1 MRQSA
6 YVLAFALLVGIPFG
20 VHAAEKETQVVA
32 YVSGQAERWQRLNQA
47 FQSKHP
53 SIEVKS
59 IRGNYERT
67 RNRVTTEAL
76 AGSHLVDVI
85 HMDPFNGWLL
95 VQRGLF
101 QPYLSKEAAA
111 FPDRFRDP
119 ANLLVCCLQGI
130 PNIISYNTNMVSKE
144 AAPKN
149 YDDLLNPRWKDQLGM
164 DEDESEWFA
173 ALIAIWGKDKATNFL
188 RGLNKQAP
196 SLRRGHT
203 LLAQLNGAG
212 EFAVAVN
219 VFGYEVLI
227 MKGQG
232 APIEPVLA
240 FPVVVRPSYL
250 AIAKHAPHPN
260 AAKLYLDFAISA
272 EAQQLWANFG
282 APVLRAGIKLRFPE
296 LLNNPN
302 VRPVTLEMAKDYPQV
317 SKLFYSIIGK

>member
-67 RNRVTTEAL
+67 RNRVATEAL

-111 FPDRFRDP
+111 FPD
-119 ANLLVCCLQGI
+119 
-130 PNIISYNTNMVSKE
+130 
-144 AAPKN
+144 
-149 YDDLLNPRWKDQLGM
+149 LG
-164 DEDESEWFA
+164 
-173 ALIAIWGKDKATNFL
+173 
-188 RGLNKQAP
+188 
-196 SLRRGHT
+196 
-203 LLAQLNGAG
+203 
-212 EFAVAVN
+212 
-219 VFGYEVLI
+219 
-227 MKGQG
+227 
-232 APIEPVLA
+232 
-240 FPVVVRPSYL
+240 
-250 AIAKHAPHPN
+250 
-260 AAKLYLDFAISA
+260 
-272 EAQQLWANFG
+272 
-282 APVLRAGIKLRFPE
+282 
-296 LLNNPN
+296 
-302 VRPVTLEMAKDYPQV
+302 
-317 SKLFYSIIGK
+317 

>member
-1 MRQSA
+1 MLQCV
-6 YVLAFALLVGIPFG
+6 YVLTFALVVGIPFG
-20 VHAAEKETQVVA
+20 VQAAEKETQVVT
-32 YVSGQAERWQRLNQA
+32 YVAGQAERWQRLNQA

-67 RNRVTTEAL
+67 RNRVVTEAL
-76 AGSHLVDVI
+76 AGSHQVDVI

-119 ANLLVCCLQGI
+119 SHLLVCCMQGI
-130 PNIISYNTNMVSKE
+130 PNIISYNTKMVSKE
-144 AAPKN
+144 LAPKS
-149 YDDLLNPRWKDQLGM
+149 YDDLLNPRWQDQLGM

-173 ALIAIWGKDKATNFL
+173 ALIAIWGKDKATNFF
-188 RGLNKQAP
+188 RALNKQAP

-203 LLAQLNGAG
+203 LLAHLNAAG
-212 EFAVAVN
+212 EFAIAVN
-219 VFGYEVLI
+219 VFGYEVLN
-227 MKGQG
+227 MKNQG
-232 APIEPVLA
+232 APIEPELA

-250 AIAKHAPHPN
+250 GVAKHAPHPN

-272 EAQQLWANFG
+272 EGQQLWANFG
-282 APVLRAGIKLRFPE
+282 APVLRSGVKNKYPE
-296 LLNNPN
+296 LINNPN
-302 VRPVTLEMAKDYPQV
+302 VRPVTLDMAKDYNQV

>member
-1 MRQSA
+1 
-6 YVLAFALLVGIPFG
+6 
-20 VHAAEKETQVVA
+20 
-32 YVSGQAERWQRLNQA
+32 
-47 FQSKHP
+47 
-53 SIEVKS
+53 
-59 IRGNYERT
+59 
-67 RNRVTTEAL
+67 
-76 AGSHLVDVI
+76 
-85 HMDPFNGWLL
+85 
-95 VQRGLF
+95 
-101 QPYLSKEAAA
+101 
-111 FPDRFRDP
+111 
-119 ANLLVCCLQGI
+119 
-130 PNIISYNTNMVSKE
+130 VSKE

-188 RGLNKQAP
+188 RGLNKQGP

-272 EAQQLWANFG
+272 EGQQLWANFG
-282 APVLRAGIKLRFPE
+282 APVLRSGIKLRFPE